1 MNSRYILL
9 GIIIWSNL
17 LNCQAQNNKDSVFY
31 YYHGQQIQIPLSKS
45 ELFLPEAIFMT
56 AKR

>member
-1 MNSRYILL
+1 MRIKLFLFALL
-9 GIIIWSNL
+9 VLTNL
-17 LNCQAQNNKDSVFY
+17 HCQAQNNNDSVFY
-31 YYHGQQIQIPLSKS
+31 YYHGRQIQIPLNKS